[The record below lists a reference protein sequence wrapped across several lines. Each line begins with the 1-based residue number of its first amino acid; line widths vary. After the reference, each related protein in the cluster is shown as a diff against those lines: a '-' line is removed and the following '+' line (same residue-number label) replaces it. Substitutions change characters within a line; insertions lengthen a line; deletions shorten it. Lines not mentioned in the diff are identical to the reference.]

1 MNESTASADATRAMF
16 ASAISDMYQTEA
28 PQYRAMKALV
38 VEVNRQTLAR
48 DAPLERRL
56 LEGGELARLDVERH
70 GAIRV
75 GTAEELSTLRRLFAI
90 MGMAPVG
97 YYDLSIAGIPVHST
111 AFRPIGEAALRAS
124 PFRIFTSLLR
134 LDLISDAE
142 AREIATKVLARRD
155 IFTPRCRE
163 LIDLY
168 ERRGFDDDEA
178 RAFAVE
184 AAKIFRWNG
193 RATVS
198 SAVYG
203 TLHATHP
210 LLADIVCFKGPH
222 INHLTLHALDID
234 AAHHAMAAR
243 EMSPKAIIEGPPR
256 RRCPILLRQTS
267 FRARPE
273 PVEFIEE
280 DGRRVTGAH
289 AARFGEIEQRGAAL
303 TAKGRALY
311 DRLLAEAQAA
321 VPLAT
326 DGANARAFNEEL
338 ARRFAAF
345 PDDGD
350 ALRREKLAF
359 FRYSADPR
367 ASAGE
372 SSSSV
377 SLEDLL
383 RSGVLRAEPIAYED
397 FLPVS
402 AAGIFRSNLGE
413 QGAEERIERAD
424 QSAFEAALG
433 APVLNELALYEEAE
447 TRSLEASLQ
456 ALGVDRA
463 ASVQPSKT
471 GAAPIGAAETSHN

>member
-1 MNESTASADATRAMF
+1 MNDASADSIRTMF
-16 ASAISDMYQTEA
+16 ASAISDMYQAEA
-28 PQYRAMKALV
+28 PQYRAMQALV
-38 VEVNRQTLAR
+38 AEVNRQTLA
-48 DAPLERRL
+48 DEPQLKRRL
-56 LEGGELARLDVERH
+56 AENNELERLDVERH

-75 GTAEELSTLRRLFAI
+75 GTAEELSMLRRLFAI

-111 AFRPIGEAALRAS
+111 AFRPIGASALRAS

-134 LDLISDAE
+134 LDLIPDRN
-142 AREIATKVLARRD
+142 AREIAAKVLAQRD
-155 IFTPRCRE
+155 IFTPRCRT
-163 LIDLY
+163 LIDLF
-168 ERRGFDDDEA
+168 ERRGFDDGEV
-178 RAFAVE
+178 REFIVE

-193 RATVS
+193 QATVS
-198 SAVYG
+198 SAVYRA
-203 TLHATHP
+203 LHATHP

-234 AAHHAMAAR
+234 AAHNAMAAR
-243 EMSPKAIIEGPPR
+243 GMNPKAIVEGPPR

-267 FRARPE
+267 FKARPE

-280 DGRRVTGAH
+280 DGRRATGAH
-289 AARFGEIEQRGAAL
+289 TARFGEIEQRGAAL

-326 DGANARAFNEEL
+326 DGANALAFSEEL

-345 PDDGD
+345 PDDD
-350 ALRREKLAF
+350 ETLRRERLAF
-359 FRYSADPR
+359 FRYWAVPGV
-367 ASAGE
+367 SAGQ
-372 SSSSV
+372 SSFPV

-383 RSGVLRAEPIAYED
+383 RSGVLRAEPITYED

-413 QGAEERIERAD
+413 RGEEELIERAD
-424 QSAFEAALG
+424 QRAFEAALG
-433 APVLNELALYEEAE
+433 APVFDELALYEDAE
-447 TRSLEASLQ
+447 TRSLGASLQ
-456 ALGVDRA
+456 ALGVDHA
-463 ASVQPSKT
+463 ASVQLAKT
-471 GAAPIGAAETSHN
+471 GSAHIGAAESSHN

>member
-1 MNESTASADATRAMF
+1 MNDASADSIRAMF
-16 ASAISDMYQTEA
+16 ASTISDMYQAEA
-28 PQYRAMKALV
+28 PQYRAMQALV
-38 VEVNRQTLAR
+38 AEVNRQTLA
-48 DAPLERRL
+48 DAPQLKRRL
-56 LEGGELARLDVERH
+56 AENNELERLDVERH

-75 GTAEELSTLRRLFAI
+75 GTAEELSMLRRLFAI

-111 AFRPIGEAALRAS
+111 AFRPIGESALRAN

-134 LDLISDAE
+134 LDLIADAQ
-142 AREIATKVLARRD
+142 AREIAAKVLAQRD
-155 IFTPRCRE
+155 IFTPRCRT
-163 LIDLY
+163 LMDLF
-168 ERRGFDDDEA
+168 ERRGFDDGEA
-178 RAFAVE
+178 REFVLE
-184 AAKIFRWNG
+184 AARIFRWNG
-193 RATVS
+193 QATVS
-198 SAVYG
+198 SAVYR

-210 LLADIVCFKGPH
+210 LLADIVCFNGPH

-234 AAHHAMAAR
+234 AAHSAMAAR
-243 EMSPKAIIEGPPR
+243 GMNPKAIVEGPPR

-267 FRARPE
+267 FKACPE

-326 DGANARAFNEEL
+326 DGANAPAFNEEL

-345 PDDGD
+345 PDDD
-350 ALRREKLAF
+350 ETLRREKLAF
-359 FRYSADPR
+359 FHYSVDP
-367 ASAGE
+367 SARGRDPL
-372 SSSSV
+372 SPST
-377 SLEDLL
+377 LEDLL
-383 RSGVLRAEPIAYED
+383 RTGALRADPIVYED
-397 FLPVS
+397 FLPIS

-413 QGAEERIERAD
+413 HGEEELIERAD
-424 QSAFEAALG
+424 RRAFEAALG
-433 APVLNELALYEEAE
+433 APVFNELALYEDAE
-447 TRSLEASLQ
+447 TRSLGASLQ

-463 ASVQPSKT
+463 ASDQPPKS
-471 GAAPIGAAETSHN
+471 GVAHIGAAESSHN

>member
-1 MNESTASADATRAMF
+1 MNVAAVDAIRTMF
-16 ASAISDMYQTEA
+16 ASAISDMYQAEA

-38 VEVNRQTLAR
+38 ADVNRQTLAK
-48 DAPLERRL
+48 APQLKRRL
-56 LEGGELARLDVERH
+56 AESNELERLDVERH

-75 GTAEELSTLRRLFAI
+75 GTAEELSMLRRLFAI

-111 AFRPIGEAALRAS
+111 AFRPIGESALRAN

-134 LDLISDAE
+134 LDLIPDAQ
-142 AREIATKVLARRD
+142 AREIAAKVLAQRD
-155 IFTPRCRE
+155 IFTPRCRT
-163 LIDLY
+163 LIDLF
-168 ERRGFDDDEA
+168 ERRGFDDGEA
-178 RAFAVE
+178 RKFVRE

-193 RATVS
+193 QATVS
-198 SAVYG
+198 SAVYR

-234 AAHHAMAAR
+234 AAHSAMAAR
-243 EMSPKAIIEGPPR
+243 GMTPKAIVEGPPR

-267 FRARPE
+267 FKARPE
-273 PVEFIEE
+273 PVEFIKE

-326 DGANARAFNEEL
+326 DGASALAFNEEL
-338 ARRFAAF
+338 ARRFAVF
-345 PDDGD
+345 PDDD
-350 ALRREKLAF
+350 ETLRRERLAF
-359 FRYSADPR
+359 FHYSVDP
-367 ASAGE
+367 SARVRE
-372 SSSSV
+372 PLSPR

-383 RSGVLRAEPIAYED
+383 RTGALRADPIIYED

-413 QGAEERIERAD
+413 HGEEELIERAD
-424 QSAFEAALG
+424 RRAFEAALG
-433 APVLNELALYEEAE
+433 APVLDELALYEEAE
-447 TRSLEASLQ
+447 TRSLGASLQ
-456 ALGVDRA
+456 ALDVDRA
-463 ASVQPSKT
+463 WLQPPKT
-471 GAAPIGAAETSHN
+471 RAAPIGAAESSHN

>member
-1 MNESTASADATRAMF
+1 MKVASADAIRTMF
-16 ASAISDMYQTEA
+16 ASAISELYQAEA

-38 VEVNRQTLAR
+38 ADVNRQTLV
-48 DAPLERRL
+48 DAPQLKRRL
-56 LEGGELARLDVERH
+56 AENSQLERLDVERH

-75 GTAEELSTLRRLFAI
+75 GTADELTMLRRLFAI

-111 AFRPIGEAALRAS
+111 AFRPIGERALRAN

-134 LDLISDAE
+134 LDLIADAQ
-142 AREIATKVLARRD
+142 AREIAAKVLAQRD
-155 IFTPRCRE
+155 IFTPRCRT
-163 LIDLY
+163 LIDLF
-168 ERRGFDDDEA
+168 ERRGFDNGEA
-178 RAFAVE
+178 REFVIE
-184 AAKIFRWNG
+184 AARIFRWNG
-193 RATVS
+193 QATVS
-198 SAVYG
+198 SAVYR

-234 AAHHAMAAR
+234 AAHNAMAAR
-243 EMSPKAIIEGPPR
+243 GMNPKAIVEGPPR

-267 FRARPE
+267 FKARPE
-273 PVEFIEE
+273 PVEFIED

-321 VPLAT
+321 VPLTT
-326 DGANARAFNEEL
+326 DGANALAFNEEL

-345 PDDGD
+345 PEADET
-350 ALRREKLAF
+350 LRRERFAF
-359 FRYSADPR
+359 FRYSVDPSAR
-367 ASAGE
+367 GTEPISAG
-372 SSSSV
+372 
-377 SLEDLL
+377 SLDDLL
-383 RSGVLRAEPIAYED
+383 QTGVLRAEPIVYED

-413 QGAEERIERAD
+413 QGEEQLIERAD
-424 QSAFEAALG
+424 RRAFEAALG
-433 APVLNELALYEEAE
+433 APVLDELALYEEAE
-447 TRSLEASLQ
+447 TRSLGASLQ
-456 ALGVDRA
+456 ALGVERA
-463 ASVQPSKT
+463 AWLQPPKT
-471 GAAPIGAAETSHN
+471 GAAPIGAAESSHN

>member
-1 MNESTASADATRAMF
+1 MNDASADSIRTMF
-16 ASAISDMYQTEA
+16 ASAVSDMYQAEA

-38 VEVNRQTLAR
+38 AEVNLQTLAE
-48 DAPLERRL
+48 APQLKRRL
-56 LEGGELARLDVERH
+56 AENNELERLDVERH

-75 GTAEELSTLRRLFAI
+75 GTAEELAMLRRLFAI

-111 AFRPIGEAALRAS
+111 AFRPIGESALQAN

-134 LDLISDAE
+134 LDLIPDRQ
-142 AREIATKVLARRD
+142 AREIAAKVLAQRD
-155 IFTPRCRE
+155 IFTPRCRTM
-163 LIDLY
+163 IDLF
-168 ERRGFDDDEA
+168 ERRGFDDAEA
-178 RAFAVE
+178 REFVQE

-193 RATVS
+193 QATVS
-198 SAVYG
+198 SAVYR

-210 LLADIVCFKGPH
+210 LLADIVCFMGPH

-234 AAHHAMAAR
+234 AAHSAMAAR
-243 EMSPKAIIEGPPR
+243 GMNPKAIVEGPPR

-267 FRARPE
+267 FKARPE

-280 DGRRVTGAH
+280 DGRRMTGAH

-311 DRLLAEAQAA
+311 DRLLAEAQVA
-321 VPLAT
+321 VPLAM
-326 DGANARAFNEEL
+326 DGANALAFNEEL

-345 PDDGD
+345 PDDD
-350 ALRREKLAF
+350 ETLRRERLAF
-359 FRYSADPR
+359 FHYSADP
-367 ASAGE
+367 SARGSE
-372 SSSSV
+372 PLSPP

-383 RSGVLRAEPIAYED
+383 RTGALRAEPIVYED

-413 QGAEERIERAD
+413 HGEEELIERAD
-424 QSAFEAALG
+424 RRAFEAALG
-433 APVLNELALYEEAE
+433 GPVLDELALYEEAE

-456 ALGVDRA
+456 TLGVDRA
-463 ASVQPSKT
+463 ASVQPPKS
-471 GAAPIGAAETSHN
+471 GARHIGAAESSHN

>member
-1 MNESTASADATRAMF
+1 MNDASADSIRTMF
-16 ASAISDMYQTEA
+16 ASAISDMYQAEA
-28 PQYRAMKALV
+28 PQYRAMKVLV
-38 VEVNRQTLAR
+38 AEVNRQTLS
-48 DAPLERRL
+48 DEPQIKRRL
-56 LEGGELARLDVERH
+56 AENNELERLDVERH

-75 GTAEELSTLRRLFAI
+75 GTAEELSMLRRLFAI

-111 AFRPIGEAALRAS
+111 AFRPIGESALQAN

-134 LDLISDAE
+134 LDLIADAQ
-142 AREIATKVLARRD
+142 ARELAAKVLAQRD
-155 IFTPRCRE
+155 IFTPRCRT
-163 LIDLY
+163 LIDLF
-168 ERRGFDDDEA
+168 ERRGFDDGEA
-178 RAFAVE
+178 REFVLE

-193 RATVS
+193 QATVS
-198 SAVYG
+198 SAVYR

-234 AAHHAMAAR
+234 AAHSAMAAR
-243 EMSPKAIIEGPPR
+243 GMNPKAIVEGPPR

-267 FRARPE
+267 FKARPE

-280 DGRRVTGAH
+280 NGGRVTGAH
-289 AARFGEIEQRGAAL
+289 AARFGEIEQRGGAL

-326 DGANARAFNEEL
+326 DGANALAFNEEL

-345 PDDGD
+345 PDDCET
-350 ALRREKLAF
+350 LRRERFSF
-359 FRYSADPR
+359 FHYSVDPSARGTEPTSASSLDVLLRTGALRADPL
-367 ASAGE
+367 
-372 SSSSV
+372 V
-377 SLEDLL
+377 
-383 RSGVLRAEPIAYED
+383 YED

-413 QGAEERIERAD
+413 RGEEELVERAD
-424 QSAFEAALG
+424 RRAFEAALG
-433 APVLNELALYEEAE
+433 APVLDELALYEEAE
-447 TRSLEASLQ
+447 TRSLGASLQ
-456 ALGVDRA
+456 ALGVDPA
-463 ASVQPSKT
+463 AWVQPPKT
-471 GAAPIGAAETSHN
+471 GSAPIGAAESSHN

>member
-1 MNESTASADATRAMF
+1 MNDASADSIRTMF
-16 ASAISDMYQTEA
+16 ASAVSDMYQAEA

-38 VEVNRQTLAR
+38 ADVNQQTLA
-48 DAPLERRL
+48 DAPQLKRRL
-56 LEGGELARLDVERH
+56 EENDELERLDVERH

-75 GTAEELSTLRRLFAI
+75 GTTEELSILRRLFAI

-111 AFRPIGEAALRAS
+111 AFRPIGESALRAN

-134 LDLISDAE
+134 LDLITDPQ
-142 AREIATKVLARRD
+142 AREIAAKVLAQRD
-155 IFTPRCRE
+155 IFTPRCRA
-163 LIDLY
+163 LIDLF
-168 ERRGFDDDEA
+168 ERRGCDDGEA
-178 RAFAVE
+178 REFVLE
-184 AAKIFRWNG
+184 TAKIFRWNG
-193 RATVS
+193 QATVS
-198 SAVYG
+198 SEVYR

-234 AAHHAMAAR
+234 AAHSAMAAR
-243 EMSPKAIIEGPPR
+243 GMNPKAIVEGPPP

-267 FRARPE
+267 FKARPE

-311 DRLLAEAQAA
+311 DRFLAEAQAA
-321 VPLAT
+321 VPLAP
-326 DGANARAFNEEL
+326 DGANALGFNEEL

-345 PDDGD
+345 PDDD
-350 ALRREKLAF
+350 EALRREKLAF
-359 FRYSADPR
+359 FHYSADP
-367 ASAGE
+367 SARGSE
-372 SSSSV
+372 PLSPP

-383 RSGVLRAEPIAYED
+383 RTGALRADPIVYED

-413 QGAEERIERAD
+413 HGEEELIERAD
-424 QSAFEAALG
+424 RRAFEAALG
-433 APVLNELALYEEAE
+433 APVFNELALYEEAE
-447 TRSLEASLQ
+447 TRSLGASLQ

-463 ASVQPSKT
+463 AWVQAPKT
-471 GAAPIGAAETSHN
+471 GAAPIGAAESSHN

>member
-1 MNESTASADATRAMF
+1 MNDASADSIRTMF
-16 ASAISDMYQTEA
+16 ASAVSDMYQAEA

-38 VEVNRQTLAR
+38 AEVNRHTLAEKPQLKR
-48 DAPLERRL
+48 HLAENNELE
-56 LEGGELARLDVERH
+56 RLDVERH

-75 GTAEELSTLRRLFAI
+75 GTAEELSMLRRLFAI

-111 AFRPIGEAALRAS
+111 AFRPIGESALRTI

-134 LDLISDAE
+134 LDLIADPQ
-142 AREIATKVLARRD
+142 AREIAAKVLAQRD
-155 IFTPRCRE
+155 IFTPRCRA
-163 LIDLY
+163 LLDLF
-168 ERRGFDDDEA
+168 ERSGFDDVEP
-178 RAFAVE
+178 REFVLE

-193 RATVS
+193 QATVS
-198 SAVYG
+198 SAVYR

-234 AAHHAMAAR
+234 AAHSAMAAR
-243 EMSPKAIIEGPPR
+243 GMNPKAIVEGPPR

-267 FRARPE
+267 FKARPE

-280 DGRRVTGAH
+280 GGRRVTGAH

-311 DRLLAEAQAA
+311 DRLLAEAQVA
-321 VPLAT
+321 VPLAI
-326 DGANARAFNEEL
+326 DGANALAFNEEL

-345 PDDGD
+345 PDDD
-350 ALRREKLAF
+350 ETLRRERLAF
-359 FRYSADPR
+359 FHYSADPSAR
-367 ASAGE
+367 ATDPISPG
-372 SSSSV
+372 
-377 SLEDLL
+377 SLNDLL
-383 RSGVLRAEPIAYED
+383 QTGALRAEPIVYED

-413 QGAEERIERAD
+413 RGEEELIERAD
-424 QSAFEAALG
+424 RRAFEAALG
-433 APVLNELALYEEAE
+433 APVFNELALYEEAE
-447 TRSLEASLQ
+447 TRSLGASLQ

-463 ASVQPSKT
+463 AWLQPPKT
-471 GAAPIGAAETSHN
+471 GAAPIGAAESSHN